1 MYKINFE
8 QLLNEINTNNAELQK
23 GIELLNQENSSSKFT
38 GDIGGTRVWW
48 DKANVGNF

>member
-1 MYKINFE
+1 MQNYKKALNF
-8 QLLNEINTNNAELQK
+8 QK